1 MRVGDIMTTAVQ
13 TISPGA
19 QVQEAASVMCFNKI
33 SGLPVVDAERRLV
46 GVVSEKDVLGAMYPD
61 VGEAMQDRHV
71 DLETVEYEYKD
82 VLHLRVDQIMTRKV
96 VSVSPSAPA
105 LKAVSIMSAYRIRR
119 IPVVD
124 DGRLVG
130 ILSMGDVHKAIF
142 QKNLPGV

>member
-1 MRVGDIMTTAVQ
+1 MQVKDIMTTAVK

-33 SGLPVVDAERRLV
+33 SGLPVVDADRHLV

-61 VGEAMQDRHV
+61 MGEAMQDRHV
-71 DLETVEYEYKD
+71 DLETVEYDYKD

-105 LKAVSIMSAYRIRR
+105 MTAVSFMSAYRTRR

-124 DGRLVG
+124 DGGLVG
-130 ILSMGDVHKAIF
+130 IASMGEVHNATF
-142 QKNLPGV
+142 QTTLPAV